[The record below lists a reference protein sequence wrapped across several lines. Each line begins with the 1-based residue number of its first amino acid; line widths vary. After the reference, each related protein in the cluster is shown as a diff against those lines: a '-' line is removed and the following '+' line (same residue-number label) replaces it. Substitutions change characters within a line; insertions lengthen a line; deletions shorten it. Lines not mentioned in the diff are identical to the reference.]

1 MSSNTVL
8 KIVFAGGG
16 TGGHIYPG
24 LAVADEFRA
33 LCKKNGKNVQIHES
47 HFARAG

>member
-1 MSSNTVL
+1 MSSKTNDIL
-8 KIVFAGGG
+8 KIAFAGGG

-33 LCKKNGKNVQIHES
+33 LCKKNGKTAQIYWI
-47 HFARAG
+47 